1 MTIDAHQHFW
11 IHDPIRDAWITE
23 DMNVIRQDL
32 MPNDLKPLLD
42 KSKITGCVA
51 VQADQSETETR
62 FLLGLSDQYSYIKGV
77 VGWLDLLS
85 SDINLR
91 LEYFKQFTLFKGVRH
106 IVHAEP
112 DGFML
117 DTKFINGVRA
127 VGSKDLTYDILVRE
141 NQLEE
146 AHAMVKRIPVMGL
159 VIDHIGNPNIE
170 VGHFDHWARYMK
182 QLSQFNHVH
191 VKLSGMVT
199 QANHNSW
206 TSADIRPYVDFCLE
220 HFGPARLMFG
230 SDWPVCLLAADY
242 EQAYQALIDC
252 LIELSNDERSMI
264 LGTTAIKFY
273 NLFS

>member
-1 MTIDAHQHFW
+1 MIIDSHQHFW
-11 IHDPIRDAWITE
+11 NYDPVRDAWIDTSMGAIKK
-23 DMNVIRQDL
+23 DFLPKDFFPI
-32 MPNDLKPLLD
+32 LKANTID
-42 KSKITGCVA
+42 GCIA

-77 VGWLDLLS
+77 VGWVDLLS

-146 AHAMVKRIPVMGL
+146 AHAMVKRIPAMGL
-159 VIDHIGNPNIE
+159 VFTTHSKTRKHALGSLLK
-170 VGHFDHWARYMK
+170 Y
-182 QLSQFNHVH
+182 
-191 VKLSGMVT
+191 
-199 QANHNSW
+199 
-206 TSADIRPYVDFCLE
+206 CLN
-220 HFGPARLMFG
+220 G
-230 SDWPVCLLAADY
+230 Y
-242 EQAYQALIDC
+242 
-252 LIELSNDERSMI
+252 
-264 LGTTAIKFY
+264 TAI
-273 NLFS
+273 LRAIPATS